1 VVTPT
6 PAKKRK
12 TRSQAGAL
20 KAKKAK
26 TNKKST
32 RSKKA
37 QEPIDV
43 NEEDAKDEEEDAFAA
58 GSEIVGT
65 GYATPEL
72 PIRGGS
78 AEPASTVNSSP
89 SKDPYRGSVNNHVVR
104 QPTRLDG
111 RLYGSLSRADKR
123 AVIKLY
129 SKEFHERKVSG
140 ADVRAHSRVL
150 STPAPDGSGS
160 PSGRSPANVRSQG
173 GSDDSARRANA
184 GRQARAETISSED
197 EDEDDSV
204 VE

>member
-6 PAKKRK
+6 PAKKRR
-12 TRSQAGAL
+12 TRSQAGVP

-43 NEEDAKDEEEDAFAA
+43 DEEDAKDEEEDAFAA
-58 GSEIVGT
+58 SGEIVGT

-78 AEPASTVNSSP
+78 VEPASTVNSSP
-89 SKDPYRGSVNNHVVR
+89 FKDPYGGSVDNHVVR

-123 AVIKLY
+123 VVVKLY
-129 SKEFHERKVSG
+129 SKEYHERTISG
-140 ADVRAHSRVL
+140 ANVRAHSRVL
-150 STPAPDGSGS
+150 STPAPDGS
-160 PSGRSPANVRSQG
+160 RSSSERSSANVRFQD

-197 EDEDDSV
+197 DDEDDSI